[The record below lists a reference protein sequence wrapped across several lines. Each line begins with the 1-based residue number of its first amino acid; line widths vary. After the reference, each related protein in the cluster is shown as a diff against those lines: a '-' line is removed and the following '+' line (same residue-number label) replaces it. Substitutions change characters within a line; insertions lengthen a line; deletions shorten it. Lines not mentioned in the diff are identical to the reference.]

1 MRRWMVDA
9 GILAIT
15 GAVTGYRL
23 AVTDAAPGDQAADPW
38 AYGIGLLMTLALLGR
53 RRWPALVLAVVSGLF
68 LLYHVW
74 HYPGGAPAPP
84 IWVALCSV
92 ALADRRRPGL
102 VLAGLFIL
110 FDLHSRMVVEGVEPL
125 TATLDGSTL
134 VFLAAL
140 LLGESI
146 RSRRIRLALVA
157 AERDRAVERRLVEER
172 LRIARELH
180 DVTAH
185 TLAVVGVQ
193 AGVAAEVLEEDPAQA
208 RAALEEVRRASREA
222 MVELRA
228 AVGVLRDG
236 TRATDPTDG
245 TGPER
250 ARLLG
255 SDPEG
260 LGLPGTD
267 EERVGLSGT
276 GPGQVGFPGTGSV
289 GGSSA
294 VRVGPVGPRRPPSDV
309 PSPPPPVPV
318 LDRLPALVA
327 ATGAVLARDGEPRP
341 LPRAVEA
348 TAYRIVQEAVA
359 NAVRHADAGRIEVRL
374 GYRADG
380 LTVTVRDDGR
390 GATGPPGNGLR
401 GMTER
406 ATGLGGWL
414 RAGPAE
420 GGGFQVRGWL
430 PG

>member
-1 MRRWMVDA
+1 MVDA
-9 GILAIT
+9 GILAVT

-23 AVTDAAPGDQAADPW
+23 AVTEAATGDRAADPT
-38 AYGIGLLMTLALLGR
+38 AYGIGLVMTLALLAR
-53 RRWPALVLAVVSGLF
+53 RRWPAVVLAVVGGLF

-74 HYPGGAPAPP
+74 RYPGGAPAPP
-84 IWVALCSV
+84 LWVALYAV
-92 ALADRRRPGL
+92 AVADRRRPGL

-110 FDLHSRMVVEGVEPL
+110 LDLQGRMMVEQVEPL
-125 TATLDGSTL
+125 TATLDSSTV
-134 VFLAAL
+134 VFVAAL
-140 LLGESI
+140 LLGETV

-157 AERDRAVERRLVEER
+157 AERDRETGRRLVEER

-193 AGVAAEVLEEDPAQA
+193 AGVAAEVLEDDPAQA
-208 RAALEEVRRASREA
+208 RAALGEVRRASREA

-236 TRATDPTDG
+236 IRATDPAED
-245 TGPER
+245 
-250 ARLLG
+250 A
-255 SDPEG
+255 DP
-260 LGLPGTD
+260 
-267 EERVGLSGT
+267 
-276 GPGQVGFPGTGSV
+276 V
-289 GGSSA
+289 GGA
-294 VRVGPVGPRRPPSDV
+294 DPADGPAPA
-309 PSPPPPVPV
+309 PPVPV

-327 ATGAVLARDGEPRP
+327 ATGAVLTRDGEPRL

-359 NAVRHADAGRIEVRL
+359 NAVRHADAERIEVRL

-414 RAGPAE
+414 HAGPAD

>member
-1 MRRWMVDA
+1 MRRWMVDV
-9 GILAIT
+9 GILAVT

-23 AVTDAAPGDQAADPW
+23 AVTEAAPGDRAADPT
-38 AYGIGLLMTLALLGR
+38 AYGIGLVMTLALLGR
-53 RRWPALVLAVVSGLF
+53 RRWPAVVLAVVGGLF

-74 HYPGGAPAPP
+74 RYPGGAPAPP
-84 IWVALCSV
+84 VWVALCSV

-102 VLAGLFIL
+102 GLAGLFIL
-110 FDLHSRMVVEGVEPL
+110 LDLQSRVIVEQVEPL
-125 TATLDGSTL
+125 TATLDGSTV
-134 VFLAAL
+134 VFVAAL
-140 LLGESI
+140 LLGETV

-157 AERDRAVERRLVEER
+157 AERDRAVERHLVAER

-193 AGVAAEVLEEDPAQA
+193 AGVAAEMLEDDPAQA
-208 RAALEEVRRASREA
+208 RAALGEVRRASREA

-236 TRATDPTDG
+236 TRATDPADC
-245 TGPER
+245 
-250 ARLLG
+250 
-255 SDPEG
+255 
-260 LGLPGTD
+260 
-267 EERVGLSGT
+267 
-276 GPGQVGFPGTGSV
+276 
-289 GGSSA
+289 
-294 VRVGPVGPRRPPSDV
+294 PVPA
-309 PSPPPPVPV
+309 PPVPV

-327 ATGAVLARDGEPRP
+327 ATGAVIARDGEPRL

-359 NAVRHADAGRIEVRL
+359 NAVRHADAERIEVRL
-374 GYRADG
+374 GYRVDG

-401 GMTER
+401 GMAER
-406 ATGLGGWL
+406 AAGLGGWL
-414 RAGPAE
+414 QAGPAD